1 MFFFPSGE
9 IKNIYLSINIWTVKE
24 VNAFS
29 LIINFSCSHKISDF
43 HLQVDYF
50 GIFLL
55 EAEVSV
61 SPGFMP
67 FLTV

>member
-1 MFFFPSGE
+1 MVLSSGE

-29 LIINFSCSHKISDF
+29 LIINFSCSHKTRNF
-43 HLQVDYF
+43 HLQIDYF
-50 GIFLL
+50 GILLL

-61 SPGFMP
+61 SAGFIP
-67 FLTV
+67 LLTD

>member
-1 MFFFPSGE
+1 MVLSSGE

-29 LIINFSCSHKISDF
+29 LIINFSGSRKTSNI
-43 HLQVDYF
+43 HLQIDYF
-50 GIFLL
+50 GILLL

-61 SPGFMP
+61 STGFIP
-67 FLTV
+67 LLTD